1 MTQNT
6 KEKEIEGP
14 LSSLANTENVS
25 FSSME
30 QKIINHWSFP
40 KDVYFVFKMYVSK
53 VLLNMRIRN
62 ENNNFRKCK
71 KNFQTISNSI
81 LLCHVITYFCLT

>member
-53 VLLNMRIRN
+53 VLLNFRAWKESHSLEIV
-62 ENNNFRKCK
+62 ENKPF
-71 KNFQTISNSI
+71 
-81 LLCHVITYFCLT
+81 

>member
-25 FSSME
+25 SSSME

-71 KNFQTISNSI
+71 RKLFKLFQIVFCCVM
-81 LLCHVITYFCLT
+81 LLLIFV